1 MVNYSVC
8 VEQCDRAATSE
19 VHGDGRYTG
28 YLQCILTHDKE
39 MPAAWTVVRF
49 YRYGA
54 ENVA

>member
-1 MVNYSVC
+1 MC